1 VWVILYLSR
10 ERQHF
15 KNTLVYIRR
24 NKAKNYGF
32 FWGGKSFFSKYF
44 IDFFDRF
51 LAVFFEILRM
61 QLDFFLYDFWIFLV
75 FYSFFI
81 ERKKNDFFFFFFFFF
96 LMTGLAIEFFCTH
109 AGFFFFLQII
119 HVESKI
125 QLHLPIILVAVNAF
139 IGVSDV
145 KEKVL
150 FMVFLVKWSHGGR
163 SWRNNIINKEE

>member
-1 VWVILYLSR
+1 MWVILYLSR

-32 FWGGKSFFSKYF
+32 FWGGKSFFRNILLIF
-44 IDFFDRF
+44 LIDFWLSF
-51 LAVFFEILRM
+51 LKFSECNLIFFVWF
-61 QLDFFLYDFWIFLV
+61 LDFFSILLF
-75 FYSFFI
+75 FFI
-81 ERKKNDFFFFFFFFF
+81 ERKKMIFFWWRGSQ
-96 LMTGLAIEFFCTH
+96 LNFFCTH

-150 FMVFLVKWSHGGR
+150 FMVFLK
-163 SWRNNIINKEE
+163 KK

>member
-75 FYSFFI
+75 FYYSFFNR
-81 ERKKNDFFFFFFFFF
+81 EKKNDFF

-150 FMVFLVKWSHGGR
+150 FMVFLVK
-163 SWRNNIINKEE
+163 